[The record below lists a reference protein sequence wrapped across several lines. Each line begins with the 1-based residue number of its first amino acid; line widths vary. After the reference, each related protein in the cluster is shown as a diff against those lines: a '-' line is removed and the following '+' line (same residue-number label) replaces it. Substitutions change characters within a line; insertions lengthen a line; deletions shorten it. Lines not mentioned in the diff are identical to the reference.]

1 MSLSPS
7 LTEEELKLLG
17 LGYLGENVTV
27 YRNTILSNAQNI
39 TLDNGCEIDDF
50 VFISATDSVTIGK
63 RVHIAPFVSIAGGGE
78 VIIGDYAGL
87 STGTIVYSGTDDFL
101 GGGLTGPTIP
111 KEFRAVERGFALIG
125 KFCVLGAGTIVL
137 PNVTIGEGTVTGA
150 GTVVTK
156 DLDSWGVYVGTPAK
170 KIKDRPKDKIL
181 KLEQEMIDKY
191 GY

>member
-1 MSLSPS
+1 M
-7 LTEEELKLLG
+7 EGLKV
-17 LGYLGENVTV
+17 LGEG
-27 YRNTILSNAQNI
+27 TIIYPLAKI
-39 TLDNGCEIDDF
+39 VKPEAVEIGPYCKINDF
-50 VFISATDSVTIGK
+50 TFIFGGRGIVIG
-63 RVHIAPFVSIAGGGE
+63 RYVHIAPFVSISGGGE

-87 STGTIVYSGTDDFL
+87 SAGTIVYCGTDDFL

-111 KEFRAVERGFALIG
+111 EEFRVVERGFVNIG

-156 DLDSWGVYVGTPAK
+156 SLNPWGVYVGSPAK
-170 KIKDRPKDKIL
+170 RIKDRPKDKIL
-181 KLEQEMIDKY
+181 KMEQEMINKY